1 MKLSS
6 GADGELPRLTPTA
19 ATVWWATAGAA
30 VTLALVVAFVLWP
43 ADGAPTP
50 EVGTTTTNVATTST
64 TRASTTSS
72 TRPAT
77 TSTVAAP
84 PESAP
89 AVDLEP
95 ARQTAAAFV
104 VGWLRPGSVEERT
117 AALAGVTSPYLLPM
131 VAAIPAER
139 LPVAELVGV
148 GDAAFDGYTAT
159 VPAALTDASSV
170 KVTLA
175 RTQGGWLVRDI
186 EPV

>member
-1 MKLSS
+1 MKLSASDTDAGGVS
-6 GADGELPRLTPTA
+6 GQRAPG
-19 ATVWWATAGAA
+19 WWW
-30 VTLALVVAFVLWP
+30 LVGTFVMICLVGVAVLWP
-43 ADGAPTP
+43 VDEARTP
-50 EVGTTTTNVATTST
+50 EAGTTTTSVGATST

-84 PESAP
+84 PESAV

-95 ARQTAAAFV
+95 ARQTAAAFIV
-104 VGWLRPGSVEERT
+104 AWLRPGSVEERT

-131 VAAIPAER
+131 VVTIPAER

-148 GDAAFDGYTAT
+148 GDVAFDGYTAT
-159 VPAALTDASSV
+159 VPATLTDASSV